1 MSMELELTVRQQIL
15 LGSRRL
21 YDRGML
27 AAADGNLSYRL
38 SDERIVITP
47 SGVAKAFIKAEDLCI
62 IDLQGR
68 ILEGKPSGEMSMHL
82 EVYRQVKKA
91 KAVVHAHPPYAV
103 AWSISHP
110 QLSEL
115 PSDCLSEIILAVG
128 SIPIVPYARP
138 TTVGMGE
145 VLGSFLPHHRLMIL
159 SRHGGLSW
167 GEDLDEAVNGMER
180 LEHSAQ
186 ILALAKQMGGLSF
199 LPTEEVEALREMR
212 RGIGERTL

>member
-1 MSMELELTVRQQIL
+1 MSLEFELNVRQQMI

-27 AAADGNLSYRL
+27 ASADGNLSYRL

-47 SGVAKAFIKAEDLCI
+47 SGVAKAFIKVEDICV
-62 IDLQGR
+62 IDLKGR
-68 ILEGKPSGEMSMHL
+68 VLEGKPSGEMSMHL
-82 EVYRQVKKA
+82 EVYRKVKKA
-91 KAVVHAHPPYAV
+91 RAVVHAHPPYAV

-115 PSDCLSEIILAVG
+115 PGNCLSEIILAVG
-128 SIPIVPYARP
+128 CIPIVPYARP
-138 TTVGMGE
+138 TTMGMGE

-199 LPTEEVEALREMR
+199 LPAEEVEALREMR